1 MFDWLSEFLSP
12 VVDWVSGTAAG
23 EAGAAIVGAAL
34 ESAVVGGLSGALI
47 SAIKG
52 EDVFKGALKGA
63 AIGGAMGG
71 IVSSLGQL
79 SGMESFTAENQLKAM
94 GFNYTPDTPASGA
107 ALPEFKMGD
116 NTPVLDL
123 KDTTRATNGLLS
135 TNNAAT
141 TVNNSV
147 AKPEGGMSKFFG
159 SDSGGKV
166 LAGIGQGAAVGLG
179 NAMAAEEA
187 AEANQKALE
196 YKTQVD
202 KDKIAANKAGDFTAR
217 TANITIKKWWDDQIA
232 EDTAAIGKGTT
243 PTTRLGVA

>member
-1 MFDWLSEFLSP
+1 MFDWLGDFLSP
-12 VVDWVSGTAAG
+12 VVNWVTGAAG
-23 EAGAAIVGAAL
+23 DGVGAVVGAAL

-94 GFNYTPDTPASGA
+94 GFNNGTPTATLSQKDSTIELGGGQSGFHPRDA
-107 ALPEFKMGD
+107 A
-116 NTPVLDL
+116 T
-123 KDTTRATNGLLS
+123 GLLN
-135 TNNAAT
+135 TQAAPT
-141 TVNNSV
+141 PLINNSST
-147 AKPEGGMSKFFG
+147 KPEGGMSKFFG
-159 SDSGGKV
+159 SDAGGKV
-166 LAGIGQGAAVGLG
+166 LSGIGQGAAAGIG
-179 NAMAAEEA
+179 NYMAAEEA

-243 PTTRLGVA
+243 PTTKIGA